1 MVICPTCGSPECV
14 RPAEDLIAGTAG
26 MYAPCNLCAA
36 ERPLDKLAPFSGLG
50 RFFDR
55 DAGRCPACGKRHIDY
70 VMAQV
75 LGILVSRGLK
85 SGRTP
90 LKDAG
95 SPLIACGFEL
105 FEAPRLGS
113 KSLIV
118 LLDHVDRAAAEL
130 ILAEVPEVKGVLKRS
145 GGPLKSVG
153 LSDVGVKP
161 HTYELLAG
169 CDMRS
174 DIVSSLLGE
183 MAFYRNHRQMHVEF
197 WRNNSVKIKVLE
209 QLFLDGGLEGR
220 TVVDGMASA
229 GTLGLLT
236 ATAGARR
243 VILNDAWLPAVK
255 NILLNIEVNKKALGV
270 ELRQIAAPES
280 LPLIS
285 KEPTLVARAS
295 GAVEIDVYHADLRR
309 LAGVVKECDVCIIDT
324 FPGISPDAFVKAWKG
339 ITKDRIITL

>member
-1 MVICPTCGSPECV
+1 MVICPTCGSPDCV
-14 RPAEDLIAGTAG
+14 RPAEELIAGSAG

-36 ERPLDKLAPFSGLG
+36 EQPLDKLMPFSSQG

-90 LKDAG
+90 LKDVG
-95 SPLIACGFEL
+95 SPLIAYGFEL

-118 LLDHVDRAAAEL
+118 LLDHVDRAAAGL
-130 ILAEVPEVKGVLKRS
+130 ILAEVPEVKGVLKRT

-169 CDMRS
+169 CDVRS

-183 MAFYRNHRQMHVEF
+183 MAFYRNHSQMHIEF

-209 QLFLDGGLEGR
+209 QIFLDGGLEGK
-220 TVVDGMASA
+220 TVVDGLASA
-229 GTLGLLT
+229 GTLGLL
-236 ATAGARR
+236 AAASGARR

-255 NILLNIEVNKKALGV
+255 NILLNIEVNKKMLGV
-270 ELRQIAAPES
+270 ELRQITAPEG
-280 LPLIS
+280 LPMIS
-285 KEPTLVARAS
+285 EVPTLVARAS
-295 GAVEIDVYHADLRR
+295 GAVEIDVYHGDLRQ

-324 FPGISPDAFVKAWKG
+324 FPGVSPDAFVQVWKG
-339 ITKDRIITL
+339 ITKDRVVTL

>member
-1 MVICPTCGSPECV
+1 MIPCPTCGSPDCV
-14 RPAEDLIAGTAG
+14 RPAEELIAESAG
-26 MYAPCNLCAA
+26 MYAPCSVCAT
-36 ERPLDKLAPFSGLG
+36 EQPLDKLLPFSGLG

-75 LGILVSRGLK
+75 LGILISRGLK
-85 SGRTP
+85 NGRTP
-90 LKDAG
+90 LRDVG
-95 SPLIACGFEL
+95 SPLIACGFEMS
-105 FEAPRLGS
+105 EAPRLGG

-118 LLDHVDRAAAEL
+118 LLDDVDRAAAEL
-130 ILAEVPEVKGVLKRS
+130 ILAEVPEVKGVLKRK

-153 LSDVGVKP
+153 LSDMGAKP

-169 CDMRS
+169 CDVRS

-183 MAFYRNHRQMHVEF
+183 MAFYRNHSQMHIEF
-197 WRNNSVKIKVLE
+197 RRNNSVKIKVLE
-209 QLFLDGGLEGR
+209 QMFLDGELDGKV
-220 TVVDGMASA
+220 VVDGLASA
-229 GTLGLLT
+229 GTLGLL
-236 ATAGARR
+236 AAASGSRR

-270 ELRQIAAPES
+270 ELRQVTAMEG

-295 GAVEIDVYHADLRR
+295 GAVEIDVYHGDLRQ
-309 LAGVVKECDVCIIDT
+309 LAGVVKGCDVCIIDT
-324 FPGISPDAFVKAWKG
+324 FPGVAPDAFVDAWKG
-339 ITKDRIITL
+339 ITKDRVLTL